1 MIPIARSSLEVAL
14 VFAETFI
21 TMLLLDQLFGKTEP
35 LWFEKAGG
43 RNGAFDAVA
52 LCEGRSIR
60 VLGTTVARE
69 GLAFVSQVPVH
80 GRDVPLTFTLR
91 RRSIFSRVRIDK
103 DETIRAAKQ
112 LVHRYFC
119 SFTSIAA
126 DDLEAVTR
134 YVQNAP
140 APPATDEPGIDE
152 DYRTLSTR
160 VQSAIVSHLVRLKRL
175 APPASGIAPLIRHRA
190 EPLRELE
197 DGRIARDVRIHSR
210 LVAGDAMRS
219 YDTRFRVFAD
229 ETVELIA

>member
-1 MIPIARSSLEVAL
+1 
-14 VFAETFI
+14 
-21 TMLLLDQLFGKTEP
+21 MLLLDQLFRKTEP
-35 LWFEKAGG
+35 LWFEKACG

-52 LCEGRSIR
+52 LCEGRGVR

-80 GRDVPLTFTLR
+80 GRDLPLTFTLR
-91 RRSIFSRVRIDK
+91 RRSIFSHVRIDK

-126 DDLEAVTR
+126 DDLDAVAR
-134 YVQNAP
+134 YVENAP
-140 APPATDEPGIDE
+140 AAPAADEHAVDE

-175 APPASGIAPLIRHRA
+175 ASPAPGIA
-190 EPLRELE
+190 RELE
-197 DGRIARDVRIHSR
+197 DGRTARDVRIHSR
-210 LVAGDAMRS
+210 IVAGDRPRS

-229 ETVELIA
+229 ETVELIV

>member
-1 MIPIARSSLEVAL
+1 
-14 VFAETFI
+14 
-21 TMLLLDQLFGKTEP
+21 MLLLDQLFRKTEP
-35 LWFEKAGG
+35 LWFEKYCG

-52 LCEGRSIR
+52 LCDGRSIR
-60 VLGTTVARE
+60 VMGTTVARE
-69 GLAFVSQVPVH
+69 GLAFVSQVPVY

-126 DDLEAVTR
+126 DDLDAVTR
-134 YVQNAP
+134 YVDHG
-140 APPATDEPGIDE
+140 PATPADEQAVDE

-160 VQSAIVSHLVRLKRL
+160 VQSAIVSHLVRLHRL
-175 APPASGIAPLIRHRA
+175 APPAPGIAPLIRHRA

-197 DGRIARDVRIHSR
+197 DGRTARDVRIHSR
-210 LVAGDAMRS
+210 IVDGDRPRS

-229 ETVELIA
+229 ETVELLV